1 MTLRRYVE
9 HVSAPDSSVLRP
21 ALVTPTSVEALAA
34 TGNARIDLIG
44 SATAQTE
51 VGGVTLRAQDVRPGD
66 LFAALPGSRFH
77 GAQFA
82 ADALAA
88 GASAV
93 LTNQAGRDVIAGL
106 DPTPNCVVLVH
117 PEPRAVLGDLSSQV
131 YGHPSRSL
139 TLIGI
144 TGTSGKTTTSYLT
157 EAALMAAGHSV
168 GLIGTV
174 ETRIAGIRQPS
185 ALTTPEAPQ
194 LQGLLAAML
203 EQGVDSVVMEVS
215 SHALYLGRVD
225 GTRFALGAF
234 TNLSQD
240 HLDFH
245 PTMRDYF
252 NTKALL
258 FQPDSAVH
266 AGASVICVDDD
277 WGREMFR
284 IAGRGAVSVSTTGSA
299 DGVDWHAGTSEVAR
313 DGAQRVTV
321 TDPTGQSYEMTVPM
335 PGRFNVANALTAVA
349 LASGAGVPV
358 ETAIA
363 SVGDVAVPGRVERVV
378 RGQPFLAVVDY
389 AHKPAALEAVIAT
402 LRGQTQGRIAV
413 VVGAGGDRDTGKRP
427 MMGEAAAR
435 GAEFVVVTDDNPR
448 TEVPADIRAQVI
460 AGAAAVPLAERPS
473 GAEPVQEIG
482 DRAGAIAAA
491 VRWARAGDVVLV
503 AGKGHEA
510 GQEIHGIKHPFDD
523 RVVLGQAIDELGTQ
537 QNPTDTE
544 SLQ

>member
-1 MTLRRYVE
+1 M
-9 HVSAPDSSVLRP
+9 SAPESSVLRP

-34 TGNARIDLIG
+34 TGNAQIDLIG
-44 SATAQTE
+44 TATPQTP
-51 VGGVTLRAQDVRPGD
+51 VSGVTLRAQDVRPGD
-66 LFAALPGSRFH
+66 LFAALPGNRFH

-93 LTNQAGRDVIAGL
+93 LTDPAGRDIVAGL
-106 DPTPNCVVLVH
+106 DGPHDCAVLVH
-117 PEPRAVLGDLSSQV
+117 PQPRQVLGDLSSQI
-131 YGHPSRSL
+131 YGHPSRHL

-157 EAALMAAGHSV
+157 EAALMADGHSV

-225 GTRFALGAF
+225 GSRFALGAF

-252 NTKALL
+252 DTKALL
-258 FQPDSAVH
+258 FKPDSSVH
-266 AGASVICVDDD
+266 AEKSVICVDDD
-277 WGREMFR
+277 WGREMLQ
-284 IAGRGAVSVSTTGSA
+284 IAGPGAISVSTSGA
-299 DGVDWHAGTSEVAR
+299 AQGVDWHAGPSEVAA
-313 DGAQRVTV
+313 DGAQHVTV
-321 TDPTGQSYEMTVPM
+321 TGPDGRSYEMVVPM
-335 PGRFNVANALTAVA
+335 PGRYNVANALTAVA
-349 LASGAGVPV
+349 LAAGAGVPAA
-358 ETAIA
+358 TAIE
-363 SVGDVAVPGRVERVV
+363 SIGGVAVPGRVERVV
-378 RGQPFLAVVDY
+378 RGQSFLAVVDY
-389 AHKPAALEAVIAT
+389 AHKPAALEAVIGT
-402 LRGQTQGRIAV
+402 LRGQSEGRIAV

-427 MMGEAAAR
+427 IMGEVAAR
-435 GAEFVVVTDDNPR
+435 GAEFVAVTDDNPR
-448 TEVPADIRAQVI
+448 TEVPEEIRAQVV
-460 AGAAAVPLAERPS
+460 AGAEAVPMTERPT
-473 GAEPVQEIG
+473 GAEPVRVIG
-482 DRAGAIAAA
+482 DRAEAIRAA
-491 VRWARAGDVVLV
+491 VRWVRPGDVVLV

-510 GQEIHGIKHPFDD
+510 GQEINGVKHPFDD
-523 RVVLGQAIDELGTQ
+523 RVVLAQAIDELETQ
-537 QNPTDTE
+537 HNSTDTE
-544 SLQ
+544 SSE